1 MKNAFKIILFFT
13 FWSLS
18 FTLSQHEDVNSI
30 ISHHNIKLDKTFSV
44 QSLSSYSNNIDILK
58 LDPIGFIIL
67 SKKFNTTDILG
78 FSFTNNINLNLL
90 PENLNFILE
99 RYQSELSTESNII
112 LNNHYS
118 SSRDV
123 SPLISAE
130 WDQGAPY
137 NGMCPTGPPGTNL
150 GTAVVGCVAVGMA
163 QVIHYFAY
171 PPTGI
176 GSVLY
181 NDSDYGDIYANF
193 EDAHYDYEDMPDN
206 YGNEEVQELLFHC
219 GVAVEMDYGPDGS
232 GAAGG
237 PFTPLDYPSAF
248 SALQEHFGYQE
259 NMQFL
264 EKIEFSDDEWIDII
278 KNELDNNRPVIY
290 DACAN
295 VGCHTWNID
304 GYQGDYLHCNWGW
317 GGYGNGYFLMDNLN
331 PEPGVNFNDDT
342 WAIVGIEPGNILLY
356 GDINLDGNINIQD
369 IILTINIVLGNSDFN
384 QAADMNQDNIIDI
397 LDIVLIINLI
407 LEID

>member
-1 MKNAFKIILFFT
+1 MKNVLKITFLFVCS
-13 FWSLS
+13 SLAL
-18 FTLSQHEDVNSI
+18 TLTLDKDIYSLI
-30 ISHHNIKLDKTFSV
+30 KYHNLKLNKTFSIRGI
-44 QSLSSYSNNIDILK
+44 SSYSENINILK
-58 LDPIGFIIL
+58 LNPKGFIIL
-67 SKKFNTTDILG
+67 SKQTSTTNILG
-78 FSFTNNINLNLL
+78 FSFKHSIDLDSM
-90 PENLNFILE
+90 PDNLNFILE
-99 RYQSELSTESNII
+99 GYQAQLELDNNI
-112 LNNHYS
+112 LLDNNYT

-123 SPLISAE
+123 SPLISAV
-130 WDQGAPY
+130 WDQGSPY
-137 NGMCPTGPPGTNL
+137 NGMCPVGPPGTNL
-150 GTAVVGCVAVGMA
+150 GTAVTGCVAVGMA

-176 GSVLY
+176 GSVTY

-193 EDAHYDYEDMPDN
+193 EDAYYDYENMPDD

-219 GVAVEMDYGPDGS
+219 GVSVEMDYGPDGS

-259 NMQFL
+259 SMQFI
-264 EKIEFSDDEWIDII
+264 EKIEYSNEEWIGII
-278 KNELDNNRPVIY
+278 KSELENNRPVIY

-295 VGCHTWNID
+295 VGCHTWNVD

-356 GDINLDGNINIQD
+356 GDLNLDGNINIQD
-369 IILTINIVLGNSDFN
+369 IVLTINIVLGNSAFN
-384 QAADMNQDNIIDI
+384 QAADMNQDNTIDI